1 MPPNP
6 DLTPDEEL
14 AEQIANRLVEAGFVD
29 AARGEAVAAKIATG
43 SATGEDWRLWI
54 ELGLVGP
61 TTGAGDAE
69 D

>member
-43 SATGEDWRLWI
+43 SCPWLRRNGSI
-54 ELGLVGP
+54 SSVSQP
-61 TTGAGDAE
+61 NCPGASAA
-69 D
+69 